1 MIPAGQGDTKADSP
15 GRQPRPS
22 EPRAGRIDNL
32 AQASILSIQLD
43 FSCIDRTIDKKIERL
58 IGKKI
63 ERLIGKK
70 IEKLIDRI
78 IDRIESRAK
87 RDSPN
92 DKD

>member
-63 ERLIGKK
+63 E
-70 IEKLIDRI
+70 KLIDRI

>member
-32 AQASILSIQLD
+32 VQASILSIQLD
-43 FSCIDRTIDKKIERL
+43 FSCIDRTIDRTIDRMIDKQ
-58 IGKKI
+58 
-63 ERLIGKK
+63 
-70 IEKLIDRI
+70 IEKLIDRV
-78 IDRIESRAK
+78 IDRIKSRAK
-87 RDSPN
+87 NDSPK